1 MIRKL
6 QEVWNEPF
14 EAPVGDEP
22 EDFEDFL
29 TNYVQQISFVNGA
42 PVGDEPEDFEAPV
55 GEAQKTPEEHLE
67 DFDESYRKDRR
78 DAWEQ
83 HLIDFYECYEQETS
97 FVNTENE
104 C

>member
-1 MIRKL
+1 M
-6 QEVWNEPF
+6 EPF

-55 GEAQKTPEEHLE
+55 GEAQKTPEDTR
-67 DFDESYRKDRR
+67 DFDESYLKTGGMLGSNTL
-78 DAWEQ
+78 
-83 HLIDFYECYEQETS
+83 LIS
-97 FVNTENE
+97 MSV
-104 C
+104 